1 MTRHCQGFT
10 ITLRHTTDSR
20 NTMDEWSVWRREL
33 HLTTRNTHNREACM
47 TPAGFEPAI
56 QQARATADPRLRPR
70 GDRDRHCFEIH
81 FTIIL
86 PLESRWPKDF
96 KFRYKVGRFFFYF
109 KVCRAVIPNRGSAVP
124 WGTANTS

>member
-1 MTRHCQGFT
+1 
-10 ITLRHTTDSR
+10 
-20 NTMDEWSVWRREL
+20 
-33 HLTTRNTHNREACM
+33 M